1 MEDSEYLLDDKES
14 ECLLNDDDEALIQWS
29 KRNCTESAI
38 AAKNERG
45 WEFLLNSR
53 RSRKATILTVKLR
66 ISMN

>member
-1 MEDSEYLLDDKES
+1 MEDSEYLLDDNES

-45 WEFLLNSR
+45 WEFLLNSW